1 VHGGTSGIG
10 TTAIQLARALG
21 ARVFATAGSDE
32 KCTICCEL
40 GAEVAVNYREQDFVE
55 VVREA
60 TAGRGVDVV
69 LDMVGGDYI
78 SRNIKLLA
86 NDGRLV
92 MIAFLGGAKADV
104 NFAQVMVKRLM
115 VTGSTLRPQSDLA
128 KSAIADELRA
138 RVWPLL
144 DAGVIAPVMESSFA
158 LAEAAEAHRCLE
170 SAGHVGKVVLTI
182 A

>member
-1 VHGGTSGIG
+1 
-10 TTAIQLARALG
+10 
-21 ARVFATAGSDE
+21 
-32 KCTICCEL
+32 
-40 GAEVAVNYREQDFVE
+40 VNYREQDFVE

-104 NFAQVMVKRLM
+104 NFAQVMVKRLT

-128 KSAIADELRA
+128 KAAIADELRA

-158 LAEAAEAHRCLE
+158 LAEAAEAHRRLE